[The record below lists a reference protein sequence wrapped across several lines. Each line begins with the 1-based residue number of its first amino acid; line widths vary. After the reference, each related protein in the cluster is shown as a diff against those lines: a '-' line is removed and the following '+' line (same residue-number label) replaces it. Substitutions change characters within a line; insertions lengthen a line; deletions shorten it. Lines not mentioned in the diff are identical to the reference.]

1 MKYLART
8 SIASALAFAVLVLPV
23 LSSTQPSSGSSDYAI
38 AKRGNGENKTGTTG
52 TIHGVI
58 MSIVFLLGFPI
69 GSLLMPLVGKWLIH
83 ASWQII
89 VFIGMCVGFGVGK
102 IAADRS
108 GDWISDSHVVLG
120 TFVCVLMVAQPF
132 LGWFHHRNY
141 VKHQRRTKV
150 SYGHI
155 WLGRTLMVIGIINGG
170 TGLKLSGA
178 SSGPIVAYS
187 VIGAIVFSA
196 YTGGVVL
203 KEVRLRGKRMDDQSA
218 MEL

>member
-1 MKYLART
+1 MKYAVK
-8 SIASALAFAVLVLPV
+8 SPIASALALAILVWPV
-23 LSSTQPSSGSSDYAI
+23 LSSTQSSPGSSNGALVE
-38 AKRGNGENKTGTTG
+38 RGNGDNKTGTTG

-69 GSLLMPLVGKWLIH
+69 GSLLMPLVRKWLIH

-89 VFIGMCVGFGVGK
+89 VFIGMCAGFGIGK

-108 GDWISDSHVVLG
+108 GDWISDPHVALG
-120 TFVCVLMVAQPF
+120 TFVCVLMVVQPI
-132 LGWFHHRNY
+132 LGWIHHRNY
-141 VKHQRRTKV
+141 VKFQQRTKV

-155 WLGRTLMVIGIINGG
+155 WFGRALMFIGIINGG
-170 TGLKLSGA
+170 TGLQLSGA
-178 SSGPIVAYS
+178 SSGPIIAYS
-187 VIGAIVFSA
+187 VIGAIVFSI

-203 KEVRLRGKRMDDQSA
+203 KEVRLRGREINHQST